1 MGRQLVEGF
10 LGELERRGA
19 RAARVVVGSGNAAA
33 IALYRQAGFTPTRTF
48 EMHRGTQ
55 SVLMETTV
63 PTGAVPSA

>member
-1 MGRQLVEGF
+1 
-10 LGELERRGA
+10 
-19 RAARVVVGSGNAAA
+19 VVVGSGNAAA